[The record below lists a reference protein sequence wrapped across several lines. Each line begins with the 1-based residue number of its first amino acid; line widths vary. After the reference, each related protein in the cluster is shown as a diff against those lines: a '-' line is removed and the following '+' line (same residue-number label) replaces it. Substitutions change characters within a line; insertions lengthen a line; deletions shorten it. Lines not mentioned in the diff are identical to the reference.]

1 MSTQNNV
8 AERDATREAVIRQGR
23 QIYDEKLKAELEP
36 DHTGR
41 FVAVEPNTGEYF
53 LGDTDAEALYAAHA
67 ALPESRF
74 YLKRIGYDYTHRIG
88 SYGGDHHR

>member
-1 MSTQNNV
+1 MSTQHNI

-23 QIYDEKLKAELEP
+23 QIYDEKLKAELKP

-53 LGDTDAEALYAAHA
+53 LGDTDVEALYTAHA
-67 ALPESRF
+67 ALPESHF